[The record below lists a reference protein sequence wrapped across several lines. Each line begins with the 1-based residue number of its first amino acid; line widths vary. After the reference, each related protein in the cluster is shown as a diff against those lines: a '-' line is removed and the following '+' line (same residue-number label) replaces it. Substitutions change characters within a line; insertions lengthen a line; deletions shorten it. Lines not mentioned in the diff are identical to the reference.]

1 MRLISF
7 VLVVVGLSCLAA
19 TGVDAAPARQR
30 AQAQSGPQNRAA
42 LYQNCRAM
50 VFRRFGW
57 NEGTGR
63 VVMYSDYL
71 FEQTELC
78 VRNGGRI

>member
-1 MRLISF
+1 
-7 VLVVVGLSCLAA
+7 
-19 TGVDAAPARQR
+19 
-30 AQAQSGPQNRAA
+30 
-42 LYQNCRAM
+42 M

>member
-7 VLVVVGLSCLAA
+7 VLAVVGLSWLAA
-19 TGVDAAPARQR
+19 GAEAAPARQR
-30 AQAQSGPQNRAA
+30 PAAQGGQQNRTA

-63 VVMYSDYL
+63 VVMYSNYL